1 MRRSRLAVR
10 TAALT
15 STLLFVGAV
24 PVWFYFHPAAPE
36 AVVVAAPVSASR
48 LPLYRWT
55 VGEERTYHFVW
66 NDLQR
71 VALPVP
77 QQGEAPQTMDGTL
90 SLEGELTLQALEVR
104 AKGARVRLAVK
115 RLDRHD
121 ATLSGQA
128 LFPDA
133 AAVQAHLPQTAS
145 AWLELDARGALVA
158 VRFSDAEPPLFRQVA
173 QTLAAELFP
182 TELRDAAEW
191 SAVESTQTGEVEAR
205 FHFDGEDARLTRR
218 RARYQSLRAAATAPA
233 FRQSLSSLTHFDR
246 DPEGFLAGVSHDE
259 ILDATHTDGRSLM
272 SRRVRLRLAF
282 STRQQKPLP
291 PATEDKPIVRAP
303 SQVAFEGDE
312 KLALTTSQA
321 DGMTVDAAL
330 QVLASATDP
339 GAIPELGTFAR
350 RAIAALELEPHRAG
364 ELGQLFLQKGRSPAM
379 RELMLDLLAGAGHA
393 EAQATLRELIV
404 SPEAREHAGAHG
416 LMVQRAGFVREPE
429 PETGRLLA
437 RMNTE
442 ARTAGDVGVERAS
455 AYALG
460 AVVSR
465 LPAGSPE
472 VAEFLRPLEDALA
485 RADNAESLEH
495 SLRALGNS
503 GTARV
508 MDLASPHLRDEAP
521 EVRSAAAGALR
532 TAPQEAATRMLLD
545 ALMSEPARAVQ
556 GALLDALNAR
566 TLGAPELERLSGWV
580 VAGQLAPGAEA
591 ALLNVLTPRM
601 DDSAA
606 VLRML
611 QALSV
616 RPGQQPATRARV
628 MALMAQA
635 SASRGG

>member
-15 STLLFVGAV
+15 TTLLLAGAV
-24 PVWFYFHPAAPE
+24 PMWSYFHSAATEAVDAAAPAA
-36 AVVVAAPVSASR
+36 ASR

-55 VGEERTYHFVW
+55 VGEARTYHFIW

-77 QQGEAPQTMDGTL
+77 QQGDAPQAMDVAL

-104 AKGARVRLAVK
+104 ANGARVRLAVK
-115 RLDRHD
+115 RLERHD

-133 AAVQAHLPQTAS
+133 EAVRAHLPQTAS
-145 AWLELDARGALVA
+145 AWLELDARGALLA
-158 VRFSDAEPPLFRQVA
+158 VRFSDAEPPMFRQVA

-191 SAVESTQTGEVEAR
+191 SAVESTQAGEVEAR
-205 FHFDGEDARLTRR
+205 FQFDGEAARLTRR

-233 FRQSLSSLTHFDR
+233 FRQTLSSLTHFDR
-246 DPEGFLAGVSHDE
+246 DPDDFLAGVSHDE
-259 ILDATHTDGRSLM
+259 ILDATHTDGRPLV

-282 STRQQKPLP
+282 ASRQQQPLP
-291 PATEDKPIVRAP
+291 PATEDKPLVRAP

-312 KLALTTSQA
+312 ELALTTSQA

-330 QVLASATDP
+330 QVLATATDP
-339 GAIPELGTFAR
+339 AGIPELGSFAR
-350 RAIAALELEPHRAG
+350 RAIAALKLEPHRAG
-364 ELGQLFLQKGRSPAM
+364 ELGQLFLQQGTSPAM

-393 EAQATLRELIV
+393 QAQATLRELIV
-404 SPEAREHAGAHG
+404 SSEAREHAGAHG
-416 LMVQRAGFVREPE
+416 LMVQRAGFLREPE

-437 RMNTE
+437 RMHTE
-442 ARTAGDVGVERAS
+442 AQAAGDVATERAS

-460 AVVSR
+460 AVVSH
-465 LPAGSPE
+465 LPAGSP
-472 VAEFLRPLEDALA
+472 VAAELLRPLEDALA
-485 RADNAESLEH
+485 RADSAESLEH

-503 GTARV
+503 RAERV
-508 MDLASPHLRDEAP
+508 MDLAAPHLRGETP

-532 TAPQEAATRMLLD
+532 TAPQETATRMLLD
-545 ALMSEPARAVQ
+545 ALLSEPERAVQ

-566 TLGAPELERLSGWV
+566 TLGGSELERLSGWV
-580 VAGQLAPGAEA
+580 VAGHLAPGAEA

-601 DDSAA
+601 DDSVA

-611 QALSV
+611 QALAV

-628 MALMAQA
+628 LALMAQV